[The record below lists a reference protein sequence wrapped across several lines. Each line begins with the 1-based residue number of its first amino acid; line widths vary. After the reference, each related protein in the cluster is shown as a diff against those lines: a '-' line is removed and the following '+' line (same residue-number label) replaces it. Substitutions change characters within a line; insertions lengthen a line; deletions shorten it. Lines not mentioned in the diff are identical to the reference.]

1 MAGRPEWH
9 STVRTFGWRW
19 VSAITSASSKRK
31 SEADE
36 SEEESPERDEIAKQ
50 GEENDMKA
58 SAVVCTFCMT
68 VIVLSAAQAVGQVS
82 MTTQHNDNW
91 RTGQNTHETILT
103 TGNVN
108 KSRFGLL
115 CKISVNGQ
123 CLQAVERRTM

>member
-1 MAGRPEWH
+1 
-9 STVRTFGWRW
+9 
-19 VSAITSASSKRK
+19 
-31 SEADE
+31 
-36 SEEESPERDEIAKQ
+36 
-50 GEENDMKA
+50 MKA